1 MNINIYTKM
10 HGATIKIIT
19 RAGENTCKHKG
30 MAYLC
35 ADTKKILLKTW
46 KKQNGEYMIMGK
58 PQKTVEMLVSLNMH
72 WRGVMEMN
80 TWVLSSMT
88 TPTPTVTPTIQLP
101 THFVDGLN
109 SGRLWAQLGHICQEK
124 HVPWIQLRTYKKD
137 IKVLYLLPF
146 SLYISLLQYSGP
158 QKKIKYG
165 ELKLMKN

>member
-58 PQKTVEMLVSLNMH
+58 PQKTVEMLVSLHMH
-72 WRGVMEMN
+72 WRGGDVDEHVGFVIDDDTN
-80 TWVLSSMT
+80 TDGDTYDT
-88 TPTPTVTPTIQLP
+88 TAHPLCRW
-101 THFVDGLN
+101 
-109 SGRLWAQLGHICQEK
+109 S
-124 HVPWIQLRTYKKD
+124 
-137 IKVLYLLPF
+137 
-146 SLYISLLQYSGP
+146 
-158 QKKIKYG
+158 
-165 ELKLMKN
+165 